1 MKDGII
7 FITKRGRKNVWYKR
21 RTSDSGV
28 EKALKEKNSQ
38 HEVLRSHERPTFL
51 EMNSVV
57 LCDRAGSQGHRRATR
72 HISNTVA
79 QASMHPRN
87 L

>member
-1 MKDGII
+1 MNKKGATMKDGII

-38 HEVLRSHERPTFL
+38 HEVLS
-51 EMNSVV
+51 
-57 LCDRAGSQGHRRATR
+57 
-72 HISNTVA
+72 
-79 QASMHPRN
+79 
-87 L
+87 